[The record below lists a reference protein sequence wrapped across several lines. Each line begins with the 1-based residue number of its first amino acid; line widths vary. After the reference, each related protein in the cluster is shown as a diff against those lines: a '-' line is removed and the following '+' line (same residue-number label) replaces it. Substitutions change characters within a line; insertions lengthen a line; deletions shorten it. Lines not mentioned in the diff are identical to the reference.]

1 MNNPYDTN
9 PNLLQPGEYPPFD
22 TRGTPP
28 SQAFFDGNTLITLN
42 GEAFEYEEP
51 DKKMF
56 SLSFLLFVSINLMF
70 LAGLYWT

>member
-1 MNNPYDTN
+1 MNNPYDTS
-9 PNLLQPGEYPPFD
+9 PYPLPPGEHASFD
-22 TRGTPP
+22 AHNTPP
-28 SQAFFDGNTLITLN
+28 SQAFFDGNTLITPN

>member
-9 PNLLQPGEYPPFD
+9 PYPLPMGESDSFD
-22 TRGTPP
+22 AHSTPP
-28 SQAFFDGNTLITLN
+28 SQAFFDGNTLITSN

-70 LAGLYWT
+70 LAGLYWS

>member
-9 PNLLQPGEYPPFD
+9 PYPLPMGERDSFD
-22 TRGTPP
+22 AHNTPQ
-28 SQAFFDGNTLITLN
+28 SQAFFDGNTLITPN

-70 LAGLYWT
+70 LAGLYWS

>member
-1 MNNPYDTN
+1 MNNPYDTSLYSL
-9 PNLLQPGEYPPFD
+9 PPGERASFD
-22 TRGTPP
+22 AHNTPP
-28 SQAFFDGNTLITLN
+28 SQAFFDGNTLITPN

>member
-9 PNLLQPGEYPPFD
+9 PYPLPMGGSDSFD
-22 TRGTPP
+22 AHNTPP
-28 SQAFFDGNTLITLN
+28 SQAFFDGNTLITPN

-56 SLSFLLFVSINLMF
+56 LSLIHI
-70 LAGLYWT
+70 